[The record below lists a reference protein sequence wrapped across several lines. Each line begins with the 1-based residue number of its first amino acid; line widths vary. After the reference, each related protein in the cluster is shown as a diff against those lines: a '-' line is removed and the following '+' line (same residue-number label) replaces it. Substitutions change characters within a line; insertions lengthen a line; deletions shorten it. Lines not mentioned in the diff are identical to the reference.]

1 MDCTAQV
8 KVASLDSRPDDGLFA
23 VMDGG
28 RSPDA
33 SVAISDMLAET
44 LVEELVEEE
53 REREEGYLDVD
64 PLQYLTYTFL
74 TLHRCLGAG

>member
-8 KVASLDSRPDDGLFA
+8 KVASPTQRPDDGVFA

-28 RSPDA
+28 RAPEA
-33 SVAISDMLAET
+33 SVAIADVLEET
-44 LVEELVEEE
+44 LMEELVEEE
-53 REREEGYLDVD
+53 REREEGYQNVD

-74 TLHRCLGAG
+74 NVHR